1 MHKEVIMDKED
12 IVAGKQY
19 LCERFGTTTYDP
31 PMIVKVKEASA
42 GPSGRYVY
50 AEVVVRGTRADG
62 FENSFG
68 AGTHI
73 HLLPSEL
80 SSADITVPGAEPRE
94 VIAYNADDLAVISSY
109 YQALSKLILPDDAV
123 AEFSATIINVEHDY
137 ILGKIGFRDGMLVCD
152 LTQHGEDW
160 NDEV

>member
-12 IVAGKQY
+12 IVVGKQY
-19 LCERFGTTTYDP
+19 LCARYGTTTYDP
-31 PMIVKVKEASA
+31 PMIVEVKDTSSGA
-42 GPSGRYVY
+42 GDRYVY
-50 AEVVVRGTRADG
+50 GRVVVSGRVDG
-62 FENSFG
+62 VTDFNTG
-68 AGTHI
+68 A
-73 HLLPSEL
+73 HLHFLSSEL
-80 SSADITVPGAEPRE
+80 SSADITVPKTEPRE